1 MAAFTFVRDQNNN
14 KSIFLFSTHKKT
26 SVLASKAYTIC
37 GTALHSISEH
47 VSNASRIS
55 ALISEHVGN
64 ASSHVGN
71 AGSISATNQ

>member
-26 SVLASKAYTIC
+26 SILDSKAHTIC
-37 GTALHSISEH
+37 GTGLHSISEH

-55 ALISEHVGN
+55 AIISEHVGT

-71 AGSISATNQ
+71 AGSISATYQ

>member
-1 MAAFTFVRDQNNN
+1 MRDQNNN
-14 KSIFLFSTHKKT
+14 KSIFLLSTHKKT
-26 SVLASKAYTIC
+26 PVLAPKAHIIC

-64 ASSHVGN
+64 ASSYVGN
-71 AGSISATNQ
+71 AGSISTTNQ